1 MGNII
6 VWIIIAAVVF
16 FSGRSVIRS
25 FRNELNGGGCAG
37 CGSSSGCC
45 GGNCAHAREEAAKL
59 AELRAKQGADGH

>member
-6 VWIIIAAVVF
+6 VWVIIAVIVF

-25 FRNELNGGGCAG
+25 IRNELNGGACAG

-45 GGNCAHAREEAAKL
+45 GGSCAHAREEAAKL
-59 AELRAKQGADGH
+59 AELRAKRAADKH